1 MSNSSRK
8 PWNQDEDDAIRSLV
22 EEHGIK
28 QWSLIASLLVD
39 RYGIKGRTG
48 KQCRERWH
56 NHLDPNVKK
65 DHWTF
70 DEEKIIFDYQRAN
83 GNKWS
88 ELTNL
93 LPGRSDNA
101 IKNHFY
107 STIRKNLRRFNKRK
121 PSSERINLTTKD
133 VIQSPEHLNILINFH
148 LETNTRNC
156 SFENKELRRSNR
168 LNLKRDIELI
178 TTNLK
183 ENDINYEA
191 SSILYSLFE
200 DNKKASKP
208 HIICPSVPKDIFDP
222 LNFLT
227 NISVKSK

>member
-1 MSNSSRK
+1 M
-8 PWNQDEDDAIRSLV
+8 
-22 EEHGIK
+22 
-28 QWSLIASLLVD
+28 
-39 RYGIKGRTG
+39 
-48 KQCRERWH
+48 
-56 NHLDPNVKK
+56 
-65 DHWTF
+65 
-70 DEEKIIFDYQRAN
+70 
-83 GNKWS
+83 
-88 ELTNL
+88 TNL

-121 PSSERINLTTKD
+121 SSSERINLTTKD

-148 LETNTRNC
+148 LETNNRNC
-156 SFENKELRRSNR
+156 SFQNKELRRSNR

-200 DNKKASKP
+200 DSKNASKP
-208 HIICPSVPKDIFDP
+208 HIVCPSVPKDIFDP

-227 NISVKSK
+227 NISIKSK